1 MGHFDSH
8 CHLDDPRFADD
19 LPAVAARA
27 AAAGVTSALVPG
39 VDPRSLTE
47 PLPTLPGMTLYRAG
61 GLHPAFSHPPEAL
74 SLLEAA
80 LARNEL
86 VAIGECGLDKRFRKP
101 DDLAIFRAQLDLA
114 AAYDLPVVLHVVH
127 AHEEVLAALKARPV
141 RGIAHAFAGPWPL
154 AKRYLDLG
162 IVLGIGGIGTWPTAK
177 RLHETI
183 RECPADGFVLETDA
197 PDLSP
202 SWLRGE
208 RNEPAQLVGI
218 ADAVAAL
225 RGASADAVLAASN
238 ATGARVFG
246 IPVG

>member
-8 CHLDDPRFADD
+8 CHLDDPRFAAD
-19 LPAVAARA
+19 LPAVAAIA
-27 AAAGVTSALVPG
+27 VAAGVTSALVPG
-39 VDPRSLTE
+39 VEPSSLTK
-47 PLPTLPGMTLYRAG
+47 PLPDVPGMTLYRAG
-61 GLHPAFSHPPEAL
+61 GLHPAVPHAPEAL

-80 LARNEL
+80 LSRGGL
-86 VAIGECGLDKRFRKP
+86 IAIGECGLDKRHRSP
-101 DDLAIFRAQLDLA
+101 GDLEIFRTQLDLA

-141 RGIAHAFAGPWPL
+141 RGVVHAYGGSWPL

-162 IVLGIGGIGTWPTAK
+162 IALGIGGIGTWPTAT

-183 RECPADGFVLETDA
+183 RECPADGMVLETDA

-202 SWLRGE
+202 SWIRGQ

-218 ADAVAAL
+218 AEAIATLRGTSATEVLEASDAV
-225 RGASADAVLAASN
+225 
-238 ATGARVFG
+238 GARLFR